1 MIRTVPV
8 MRGAQG
14 VNYMK
19 TCLSI
24 AGSDCS
30 GGAGIQADLKTFS
43 ALDTF
48 GMSVIVSVVAE
59 NTATVKSIHEVPCE
73 IIADQIDCVFT
84 DIPPDAVKIGMLPT
98 SEIMRTVAAGLRAY
112 RATPLVVDPV
122 MVAKNG
128 AALMYEE
135 ARATLLTEILPLAT
149 VLTPNLPEAEVILG
163 RSIATLEEMRAA
175 AADIAALGPASVLVK
190 GGHRM
195 AEDGQAHDVL
205 FSGGRYHDFSA
216 PRIDTP
222 NTHGTGC
229 TLSSAI
235 AAYLARGCDVV
246 EAVERSKS
254 YIQGAIEHALPLGHG
269 NGPTDHFWCQ
279 HTGTGNA

>member
-175 AADIAALGPASVLVK
+175 AADIAALGPASSHGGGRASARCALLGWALPRFFRAAHRYAEHAWHRLHALV
-190 GGHRM
+190 GHRRVSGAGM
-195 AEDGQAHDVL
+195 RCGRSGRTLKILYPRCHRTRAPARPRQRSDRSFLVPAH
-205 FSGGRYHDFSA
+205 
-216 PRIDTP
+216 
-222 NTHGTGC
+222 
-229 TLSSAI
+229 
-235 AAYLARGCDVV
+235 
-246 EAVERSKS
+246 
-254 YIQGAIEHALPLGHG
+254 GHG
-269 NGPTDHFWCQ
+269 QRVKPPTR
-279 HTGTGNA
+279 